1 MVNVEYRVCE
11 EHIQAFIKAMREVR
25 KVRLRNG
32 SSAWGIFQDT
42 SDKTRFVEVFMD
54 ESWLEHL
61 RVHYRITM
69 EDRKAIDRAMAYHG
83 GDEPPRVTH
92 LLSTRKLRSA
102 PSETTDVATPM
113 DTGLKPAA
121 TED

>member
-1 MVNVEYRVCE
+1 MVNIEYKVCE
-11 EHIQAFIKAMREVR
+11 EHIRAFIKAMREVR

-42 SDKTRFVEVFMD
+42 ADKKRFVEVFMD
-54 ESWLEHL
+54 ESWVEHL

-69 EDRKAIDRAMAYHG
+69 EDRKAIDQAMAYHS

-92 LLSTRKLRSA
+92 LLSTRKLR
-102 PSETTDVATPM
+102 TTPM
-113 DTGLKPAA
+113 GLTDADSVADTELKPAA
-121 TED
+121 VED